1 MLRPLSLLKPGQSAV
16 IRWLS
21 DDRSITAR
29 LLDLGFTP
37 GTAVTCTLSRSHGAI
52 SAFLV
57 RNAVIALRRED
68 SRHIRAEEPD
78 MQDDLKEVDSLENC

>member
-1 MLRPLSLLKPGQSAV
+1 MLRPLSLLKPSQSAV

-21 DDRSITAR
+21 DDRSITVR

-68 SRHIRAEEPD
+68 SRLILAEETD
-78 MQDDLKEVDSLENC
+78 MQAESEGGASIENH